1 MTATAIEKFTADFSK
16 MPVLGNEEIVRLHEQ
31 YKSGDND
38 AYDKIVEHNIRLVM
52 KIAHEYTGYGLPLE
66 DLIAEGRI
74 GLVQS
79 VDLYDPSKKTK
90 FSYFASFRIRKRIR
104 MALDRSHGVKHGKWY
119 RVKEH
124 DKKNLVT
131 TSLNEKIGDGETE
144 FAESLT
150 DARSNPAEACEH
162 SDTMRMMLEILD
174 TALEK
179 REREILRLRFGF
191 DGKPL
196 TLEDIARQMN
206 VSHERIRQIEK
217 LALSKMNEAMSR
229 EAV

>member
-1 MTATAIEKFTADFSK
+1 MTTAIEKFTAEFSK
-16 MPVLGNEEIVRLHEQ
+16 VPVLKNEEIVRLHEQ
-31 YKSGDND
+31 YKSGDNA
-38 AYDKIVEHNIRLVM
+38 AYDKIIRHNIRLVM
-52 KIAHEYTGYGLPLE
+52 KIAHEYTGYGLSLE

-79 VDLYDPSKKTK
+79 VDLYDPKKNTK
-90 FSYFASFRIRKRIR
+90 FSYFASFRIRKLIR

-150 DARSNPAEACEH
+150 DMRFSPAESCEH
-162 SDTMRMMLEILD
+162 NDTLKAMMEMLD

-191 DGKPL
+191 DGEPL
-196 TLEDIARQMN
+196 TLEDIATKMN

-217 LALSKMNEAMSR
+217 LALSKMNAALT